1 MGFPKDK
8 RKLISSKGQ
17 HLPKVA
23 NLNRRGP
30 PNQLVWP
37 PSLCRKASDGLI

>member
-8 RKLISSKGQ
+8 RKLISNNGQ
-17 HLPKVA
+17 QLPKVA
-23 NLNRRGP
+23 NLNWRGP

-37 PSLCRKASDGLI
+37 PSLRGKANDGLI

>member
-1 MGFPKDK
+1 MVFPKNK

-23 NLNRRGP
+23 DLNWRGP
-30 PNQLVWP
+30 PNQVVWP
-37 PSLCRKASDGLI
+37 PSLRGQASDGLI